1 MKFVKIYQA
10 IWNEDDNDDDD
21 DDNKNDED
29 DVLYALAQHA

>member
-10 IWNEDDNDDDD
+10 IWNEDENDDD